1 MSITPSELFVCVY
14 NAGRSQMA
22 EVGIDI
28 TAQTPKIITTDAAQA
43 SNVVITMG
51 CGDSCPIFP
60 GQELPGLGSLTTR
73 PGQGVEAIR
82 PDPRRD

>member
-1 MSITPSELFVCVY
+1 
-14 NAGRSQMA
+14 MA

-28 TAQTPKIITTDAAQA
+28 TAQTPKILTTDAVQA

-60 GQELPGLGSLTTR
+60 GQELPGRG
-73 PGQGVEAIR
+73 P
-82 PDPRRD
+82 